1 MASRVRSSC
10 VLAVVVTLC
19 GLAGGGRDVHA
30 GAIIAKKGTTT
41 PVGDPRFDYDF
52 EIDLVAGSTL
62 AFGGFI
68 TVYDIPS
75 LELPILTFQPNA
87 FWGSE
92 VQNVGITP
100 PGTPPPGDPPVTDN
114 PNIPNVTWVYHGPAI
129 VNNTTSDMDLGT
141 FVVGETVSLTSP
153 PDPRLLFVGSLDG
166 VTLSN
171 SGFVQ
176 VNAVP
181 EPSSVVLL
189 LTGVVA
195 LSLFWRHSKALT
207 QRRKV
212 AKPA

>member
-1 MASRVRSSC
+1 MALRVKGSC
-10 VLAVVVTLC
+10 VLAVVVALC
-19 GLAGGGRDVHA
+19 GLGVGGRNAHA
-30 GAIIAKKGTTT
+30 GAIIAKHGTTT
-41 PVGDPRFDYDF
+41 TVGDPQFDYNF

-62 AFGGFI
+62 AFGGLI

-75 LELPILTFQPNA
+75 LELPILTFQPNT

-100 PGTPPPGDPPVTDN
+100 PGTPPPGDPPVTDD
-114 PNIPNVTWVYHGPAI
+114 PNVPNVTWVYHGPAI

-141 FVVGETVSLTSP
+141 FVVGETVSLASP

-166 VTLSN
+166 LTLSN

-195 LSLFWRHSKALT
+195 LPLFWRRSSARA